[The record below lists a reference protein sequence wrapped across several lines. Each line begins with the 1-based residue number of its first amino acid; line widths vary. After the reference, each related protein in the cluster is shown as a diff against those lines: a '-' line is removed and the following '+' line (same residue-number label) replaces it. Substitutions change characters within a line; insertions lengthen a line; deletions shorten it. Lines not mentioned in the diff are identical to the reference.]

1 MTITAFIFDLDGV
14 VTDTAEYHYRA
25 WQRMADE
32 EGIPMDR
39 ALGDELRGVARRPAL
54 ERIIGDL
61 PYTEQQIQELMDR
74 KNGYYVAMLDE
85 VSPDDLLPGVQRL
98 LDELRAA
105 GLKTAIGSASK
116 NAGTVL
122 VRLGVADQ
130 FDAVSD
136 GYSVTAHKPAPDLF
150 LHAAAQLGVEPRDA
164 VVLEDAAAGVE
175 AAIAGG
181 FHTIGVG
188 PPDRVGEA
196 EVVVDGFADVTLADL
211 MVRLER

>member
-1 MTITAFIFDLDGV
+1 
-14 VTDTAEYHYRA
+14 
-25 WQRMADE
+25 
-32 EGIPMDR
+32 
-39 ALGDELRGVARRPAL
+39 
-54 ERIIGDL
+54 
-61 PYTEQQIQELMDR
+61 
-74 KNGYYVAMLDE
+74 MLDE

-122 VRLGVADQ
+122 ARLGVADQ

>member
-1 MTITAFIFDLDGV
+1 
-14 VTDTAEYHYRA
+14 
-25 WQRMADE
+25 
-32 EGIPMDR
+32 
-39 ALGDELRGVARRPAL
+39 
-54 ERIIGDL
+54 
-61 PYTEQQIQELMDR
+61 
-74 KNGYYVAMLDE
+74 
-85 VSPDDLLPGVQRL
+85 
-98 LDELRAA
+98 
-105 GLKTAIGSASK
+105 
-116 NAGTVL
+116 VL
-122 VRLGVADQ
+122 ARLGVADQ